1 MGIKAENSRKIRE
14 LEEEFSDE
22 VIAEL
27 FHIEDE
33 GIIQAA
39 DRARHSKRLATRNL
53 IVIVAIVVGIVI
65 ALQFFSARVVYEYS
79 MEDTILPR
87 DLVLLALK
95 AYDNSEIKHGDL
107 IMIETNLIDENGD
120 PRDLIKRVIGLPGD
134 TVEIR
139 DGGVYR
145 DGQLLNEPYVKGNV
159 TAGEMGQVLVPEGYM
174 FVLGDNRRISID
186 SRDARVGYVGHEEII
201 GKVFFRMLP
210 FSRSGPL
217 R

>member
-1 MGIKAENSRKIRE
+1 MSIKAENSRKIKE
-14 LEEEFSDE
+14 LEEEFSDDI
-22 VIAEL
+22 IAEL

-33 GIIQAA
+33 GIIRAA
-39 DRARHSKRLATRNL
+39 DRARQGKRVTTRNL
-53 IVIVAIVVGIVI
+53 IIILVIVLGIVI
-65 ALQFFSARVVYEYS
+65 ALQFFSARVVYERS
-79 MEDTILPR
+79 MEDTIMPR

-107 IMIETNLIDENGD
+107 IMIETYLIDENGNL
-120 PRDLIKRVIGLPGD
+120 RDLVKRVIGLPGD
-134 TVEIR
+134 NIEIR

-145 DGQLLNEPYVKGNV
+145 NGQLLDEPYVKGE
-159 TAGEMGQVLVPEGYM
+159 TAAGEMEQVLVPEGYL

-186 SRDARVGYVGHEEII
+186 SRDARIGYVEYEQII
-201 GKVFFRMLP
+201 GKVSFRMLP